1 MATSGR
7 TQRISRQCANNA
19 HGCPAVVVY
28 GDATFLLPFQQIS
41 IQCVDNANGFGGVIA
56 YGDQTFPLRFQR
68 GAIGWTVFGD
78 GQGPYSSVRPF
89 QPAHYQNGDVEPM
102 EWGPPQADINSSAS
116 SVPPPK
122 PVSSDNGDVEDMDWD
137 PPQTGSNSSASSV
150 PPPKPVSSDNRDVE
164 SMDWDPPQ
172 TGSNSSA
179 RLRKESRRQ
188 KRLRRKRL
196 WIKQE
201 DKPNINI
208 GAAKQRRQLRELKG
222 LKSDA
227 EVAVFLLD
235 SSVRP
240 FQPAHYQNKGVE
252 EMDWGPQTD

>member
-1 MATSGR
+1 MIL
-7 TQRISRQCANNA
+7 QISQQCANNA

-41 IQCVDNANGFGGVIA
+41 IQCVDNADGFGGVIA
-56 YGDQTFPLRFQR
+56 YGNQTFPLRFQR
-68 GAIGWTVFGD
+68 DAIGRTVFGD

-102 EWGPPQADINSSAS
+102 EWGPSQADINSSAS

-122 PVSSDNGDVEDMDWD
+122 PVSSDN
-137 PPQTGSNSSASSV
+137 
-150 PPPKPVSSDNRDVE
+150 RDVE
-164 SMDWDPPQ
+164 AMDWDPPQ

-201 DKPNINI
+201 GKPNINI
-208 GAAKQRRQLRELKG
+208 GAAKRQRQLRELKG

-235 SSVRP
+235 SSVGP
-240 FQPAHYQNKGVE
+240 FQPAHYRNKGVE
-252 EMDWGPQTD
+252 DMDWGPPQTD